1 MKQVN
6 PLPIKYIVLASC
18 ISLLIIGATYF
29 GVKTYIEKVTKDNF
43 SATVDTQLSV
53 VDKSIHQ
60 TISGVTQD
68 LNMFAMTPIVQE
80 IGTDLNTYMD
90 QPNRQLMRPSQGSPE
105 EQKLFEALSVYA
117 KSHPGVIYAY
127 IATEYGGY
135 LCWPESEIV
144 ANYDPRVRPWYKAA
158 IEGKGD
164 TVLTNPYKDISKDV
178 VLISQVKTIYGQQG
192 EVVGVVGLDYSM
204 DKLAG
209 AINQTDV
216 VFGGFYL
223 LVHGDEMILSDPS
236 HKENRFKELK
246 SVYPEIQSLYKSG
259 SVFEISISGQL
270 YLGCTKDLTDTNWN
284 LIVLSPKY
292 KVYEASRDTIQS
304 MMIGS
309 VAGVLS
315 LIIIV
320 VAILYMLYYNR
331 SLQKMVST
339 RTEDLQEMIDTLVT
353 KEQSLIASEIQY
365 SSLVD
370 NLPGVVYRC
379 EPYPPWQMKTISKWV
394 ENLTGYKS
402 EDFLCDPPK
411 VNWDD
416 IVHPEDVKIV
426 DKETSSADNYDFS
439 TEYRIIAKDGTIRW
453 VFEKGS
459 LIETNYGEKY
469 MDGVIFDNT
478 DKKLA
483 SDELKKLYE
492 ELEDRVEERTKAL
505 KDAMSQLVEQE
516 KMASLGGIV
525 SGVAHEINTPLGIGV
540 TVASYLKKISEDLKL
555 NLSNNTL
562 SKNKMNEFLN
572 SNSESLGILE
582 TNLARAAEL
591 VNSFKKISVNQ
602 STEDMVQFNLKD
614 YLGMIL
620 LSLKH
625 EYKNKNY
632 QIEVECDPS
641 IEIFTYP
648 GVYSQIF
655 TNFLMNSFIHGFKD
669 RETGD
674 VKIKAL
680 QYPAEK
686 RLVIT
691 YNDNGHGIPEEILD
705 RIFEPFFTTNRSNG
719 GSGLGLYIVYNLVSQ
734 KLGGSINCHS
744 VAEEGTTFVIDV
756 PLITEQG
763 YLKHGKEETEAT

>member
-6 PLPIKYIVLASC
+6 PLPVKYIVLASC
-18 ISLLIIGATYF
+18 ISLVIIGATYF
-29 GVKTYIEKVTKDNF
+29 GVKTYIEKVTEDNF
-43 SATVDTQLSV
+43 FTTVDTQLSV

-68 LNMFAMTPIVQE
+68 LNMFAITPIVKE
-80 IGTDLNTYMD
+80 VSTDLHTYMN
-90 QPNRQLMRPSQGSPE
+90 QPVREMMRPSQGSPE
-105 EQKLFEALSVYA
+105 EQRLFQALSVYA
-117 KSHPGVIYAY
+117 NSHPGIMYAY

-135 LCWPESEIV
+135 LCWPETEIV
-144 ANYDPRVRPWYKAA
+144 ANYDPRMRPWYKAA
-158 IEGKGD
+158 IDGKGD
-164 TVLTNPYKDISKDV
+164 VVLTNPYKDISKDV
-178 VLISQVKTIYGQQG
+178 VLISQVKAIYGQQG
-192 EVVGVVGLDYSM
+192 EVVGVIGLDYSM
-204 DKLAG
+204 DKLGG
-209 AINQTDV
+209 AINQTEV
-216 VFGGFYL
+216 VFDGFYV
-223 LVHGDEMILSDPS
+223 LVHSDDMILSDPS
-236 HKENRFKELK
+236 HKENRFKLLK
-246 SVYPEIQSLYKSG
+246 EVYPQVQNLYKSG
-259 SVFEISISGQL
+259 SVFETTIEGQL
-270 YLGCTKDLTDTNWN
+270 YFGCTKDLTDTNWK
-284 LIVLSPKY
+284 LIVLSPKN
-292 KVYEASRDTIQS
+292 KVYEASMDTIQS
-304 MMIGS
+304 LIIGA
-309 VAGVLS
+309 VAGVAG
-315 LIIIV
+315 LIVIV
-320 VAILYMLYYNR
+320 IAILYMLYYNR
-331 SLQKMVST
+331 SLQKMVNT
-339 RTEDLQEMIDTLVT
+339 RTEDLQEMIDTLVS

-379 EPYPPWQMKTISKWV
+379 EPYPPWRMKTISKWV
-394 ENLTGYKS
+394 ENLTGYKA
-402 EDFLCDPPK
+402 EEFLGDSPT
-411 VNWDD
+411 VNWDE
-416 IVHPEDVKIV
+416 IVHPEDVEMV
-426 DKETSSADNYDFS
+426 DKETSNSDSYDFTS
-439 TEYRIIAKDGTIRW
+439 EYRIVAKDGTVRW

-459 LIETNYGEKY
+459 LIQTNLGEKY

-478 DKKLA
+478 EVKLA
-483 SDELKKLYE
+483 SEALKKLYE

-525 SGVAHEINTPLGIGV
+525 SGVAHEINTPLGISV

-572 SNSESLGILE
+572 GNAESLGILE

-602 STEDMVQFNLKD
+602 STEDLVQFNLRD

-632 QIEVECDPS
+632 QIEIDCDEN
-641 IEIFTYP
+641 IEIYTYA

-669 RETGD
+669 RDTGKI
-674 VKIKAL
+674 KIKAI
-680 QYPAEK
+680 QYPEEK

-691 YNDNGHGIPEEILD
+691 YNDDGHGISEEILD

-744 VAEEGTTFVIDV
+744 VLEEGTTFVIDV
-756 PLITEQG
+756 PLITEQN
-763 YLKHGKEETEAT
+763 YMKHVKEETETT